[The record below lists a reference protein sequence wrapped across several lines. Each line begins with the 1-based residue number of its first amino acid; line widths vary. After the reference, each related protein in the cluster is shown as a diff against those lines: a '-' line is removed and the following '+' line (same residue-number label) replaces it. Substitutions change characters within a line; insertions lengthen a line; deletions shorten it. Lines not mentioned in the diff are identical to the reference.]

1 MSEENSTPV
10 RRTARQK
17 KPSLK
22 AMESLYISKL
32 KNSGFVA
39 SVSSSDEYYS
49 SDECAELSPEK
60 PKLLHENDEIC
71 GEEIFTFKKRNQ
83 RASMALKA
91 AEVQKTPH
99 TVRTKMKN
107 KLKAVFEDS
116 GSEFEAP
123 SGSESSDSDISD
135 EETGPDS
142 ESSSSG
148 KEELKKPVQ
157 DIQFS
162 DAKVQV
168 SSRGR
173 RIKANTKY
181 TIDTE
186 EYFANTSSKIKTSNN
201 TLDKLE
207 TPRLAQY
214 QLQKLLSDM
223 KLSKEHTC
231 CINKLSETNEMHF
244 KKWLFVLNQN
254 FNILLY
260 GLGSKKNI
268 LTKFHTECLKD
279 MPVIVVNGFFPT
291 LSIKN
296 ILDSIIVDLLE
307 LSENPSNPNDACD
320 LIVKEFKKI
329 PQSHLYLLVHNI
341 DGETLR
347 SPKIQLILS
356 QLAAVENIHLIA
368 TIDHINAPLIWDHS
382 KLSKFN
388 FIWWDV
394 TSFLPY
400 TEETSFERSMMV
412 QQSGTLALSSLRN
425 VFLSLTQNSKAIY
438 LKIAKYQIENFGQY
452 YQGMAFRDLYMAC
465 RESFIVSSDLAL
477 RAQLSEFLDHK
488 MVKTK
493 RSVEDGTEYL
503 IIPLANSLL
512 QKFMEENAQ

>member
-1 MSEENSTPV
+1 MAEATPT
-10 RRTARQK
+10 RRTSRQK

-32 KNSGFVA
+32 KTSGFVA
-39 SVSSSDEYYS
+39 TVSSSDEEFYFSDDAIDS
-49 SDECAELSPEK
+49 SSEK
-60 PKLLHENDEIC
+60 PKLLHENENVL
-71 GEEIFTFKKRNQ
+71 GEEIFTFQKRKQ
-83 RASMALKA
+83 RESLALKV

-99 TVRTKMKN
+99 IERAKMRH

-116 GSEFEAP
+116 ESEYEAP
-123 SGSESSDSDISD
+123 SETESSDSEESTQPSD
-135 EETGPDS
+135 ESEDS
-142 ESSSSG
+142 AED
-148 KEELKKPVQ
+148 KKKVKKPLGN
-157 DIQFS
+157 IKFS
-162 DAKVQV
+162 DAKAQV
-168 SSRGR
+168 STRGR
-173 RIKANTKY
+173 KIIPNSKY
-181 TIDTE
+181 AIDTE
-186 EYFANTSSKIKTSNN
+186 EYFANSSSKIKTSNN

-214 QLQKLLSDM
+214 HLQKLLSGM
-223 KLSKEHTC
+223 KLTDEHSSAIQKLTE
-231 CINKLSETNEMHF
+231 INQSSF
-244 KKWLFVLNQN
+244 KKWLFILNQN

-260 GLGSKKNI
+260 GLGSKKSL
-268 LTKFHTECLKD
+268 LTKFQNEYLSD
-279 MPVIVVNGFFPT
+279 MPVIVINGFFPT

-296 ILDSIIVDLLE
+296 IVDSIIVDLLE
-307 LSENPSNPNDACD
+307 ISDAPTNPNDACD
-320 LIVKEFKKI
+320 VIVNEFRMI
-329 PQSHLYLLVHNI
+329 PNSHLYLIVHNI

-347 SPKIQLILS
+347 NSKAQSVLAKLS
-356 QLAAVENIHLIA
+356 SVENIHLIA

-388 FIWWDV
+388 YVWWDV

-438 LKIAKYQIENFGQY
+438 LKLARHQIENYSQY
-452 YQGMAFRDLYMAC
+452 YQGMAFKDLYMAC

-477 RAQLSEFLDHK
+477 RAQLTEFIDHK

-503 IIPLANSLL
+503 IIPLANNLL
-512 QKFMEENAQ
+512 QKFMEENA